1 MQPPAEWDEAAD
13 VVVMG
18 SGSAALAA
26 ALTASVGGARVLV
39 LEKASVLGG
48 TSAMSGSGT
57 WIPANH
63 HMLTAGY
70 HDLPDEALTYIR
82 ATAPEGWE
90 EHELPRWR
98 AFVENAPRMLRF
110 LEDHTPLRFRLIH
123 HPDIFADA
131 PGGREMG
138 RMLVPSLIRLA
149 VAGPWR
155 RRIRRSTK
163 PQIFDYDEIM
173 TGDAMV
179 HPVRTMPSPVAETPP
194 APDHRTGRH
203 GQRPDRWTRSWL
215 PRSWL

>member
-1 MQPPAEWDEAAD
+1 M
-13 VVVMG
+13 
-18 SGSAALAA
+18 LA
-26 ALTASVGGARVLV
+26 
-39 LEKASVLGG
+39 
-48 TSAMSGSGT
+48 
-57 WIPANH
+57 
-63 HMLTAGY
+63 AGY
-70 HDLPDEALTYIR
+70 HDSPDEALTYIR